1 MNVTNLLSILKL
13 ANIILSIAYFVGFFF
28 VIVSEISTMLNKA
41 ALGPLTVLDADEE
54 FEIWYSERN
63 FVTFYEKYDLWQDED
78 D

>member
-41 ALGPLTVLDADEE
+41 VLGPLTLLDADEE
-54 FEIWYSERN
+54 FEKWYSERN